1 MPKKYNHMLDGP
13 SMKVDAHTG
22 ALMEGFLTFMISLA
36 VLWIILRGPKNYI
49 VKTVLISISTVTV
62 IVLGSSYTGPSMNPA
77 NVSSF
82 FCFFDMLLNALYD

>member
-1 MPKKYNHMLDGP
+1 
-13 SMKVDAHTG
+13 MKVDAHTG

-82 FCFFDMLLNALYD
+82 FCFFDMLLNTLYD